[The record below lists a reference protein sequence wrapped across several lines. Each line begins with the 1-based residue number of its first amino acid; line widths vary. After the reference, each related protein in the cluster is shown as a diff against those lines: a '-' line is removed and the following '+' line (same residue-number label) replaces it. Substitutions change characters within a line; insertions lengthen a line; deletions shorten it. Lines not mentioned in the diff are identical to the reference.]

1 MYLFLFEH
9 REHRNIENGHMY
21 PSGETAEQKG
31 TSASTN
37 NC

>member
-1 MYLFLFEH
+1 MYLFEH
-9 REHRNIENGHMY
+9 TRREHRNIENGHKY

-31 TSASTN
+31 TNASTN